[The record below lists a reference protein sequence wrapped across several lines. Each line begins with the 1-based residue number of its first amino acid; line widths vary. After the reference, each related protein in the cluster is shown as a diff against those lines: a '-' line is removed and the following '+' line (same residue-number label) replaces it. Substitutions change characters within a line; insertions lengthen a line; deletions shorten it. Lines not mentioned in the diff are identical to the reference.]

1 MRYFSNLGAAILL
14 LALFATGCSRK
25 MVDEQIPSPVAGS
38 ESLWLTNYARAQ
50 GDAKAKQKFLLLDF
64 TGSDWCGWC
73 IRLKREV
80 FDTPEFE
87 KYARENLILLEVDF
101 PRAKE
106 LDPTQKTQNALLA
119 QELGIQGFPTVVI
132 MNSDGKVIGKL
143 GYTPGGPSVFISA
156 LEKLRR
162 G

>member
-1 MRYFSNLGAAILL
+1 M
-14 LALFATGCSRK
+14 
-25 MVDEQIPSPVAGS
+25 
-38 ESLWLTNYARAQ
+38 
-50 GDAKAKQKFLLLDF
+50 LLLDF

-87 KYARENLILLEVDF
+87 KYARENLVLLEVDF

-106 LDPTQKTQNALLA
+106 LEPTQKAQNELLA
-119 QELGIQGFPTVVI
+119 QELGIQGFPTVVV
-132 MNSDGKVIGKL
+132 MNGDGKVIGTL
-143 GYTPGGPSVFISA
+143 GYTPGGPAAFISA